1 MHIGNCQYGTE
12 NCHAEIALRIS
23 YTVTRHEELVERINK
38 EMVQRG
44 YDQGDLA
51 RLSGVNTSSISRL
64 VSGKREV
71 APESLKAIGAVL
83 GISTL
88 ELAYYIGLAD
98 EMPRPRQSASD
109 RFIAAW
115 DKAPDKAREQILAI
129 IKILS
134 QQ

>member
-1 MHIGNCQYGTE
+1 M
-12 NCHAEIALRIS
+12 A
-23 YTVTRHEELVERINK
+23 
-38 EMVQRG
+38 QRG

-109 RFIAAW
+109 KFLSEW
-115 DKAPDKAREQILAI
+115 DKASDKSRQQILEI
-129 IKILS
+129 LRILS
-134 QQ
+134 R